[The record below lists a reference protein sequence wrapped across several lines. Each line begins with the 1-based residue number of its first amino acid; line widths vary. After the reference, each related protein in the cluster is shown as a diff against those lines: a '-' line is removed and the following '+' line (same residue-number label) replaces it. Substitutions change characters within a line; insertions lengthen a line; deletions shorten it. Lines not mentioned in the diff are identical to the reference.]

1 MSSFS
6 KRYNLVKAVILG
18 LLTEIMIL
26 LMKQSNQTIRPIS
39 GRKAISRV
47 HQEDLNTDI
56 GRTFQL

>member
-6 KRYNLVKAVILG
+6 KRHNLVKAVLLG

>member
-1 MSSFS
+1 
-6 KRYNLVKAVILG
+6 
-18 LLTEIMIL
+18 
-26 LMKQSNQTIRPIS
+26 MKQSNQTIRPIS